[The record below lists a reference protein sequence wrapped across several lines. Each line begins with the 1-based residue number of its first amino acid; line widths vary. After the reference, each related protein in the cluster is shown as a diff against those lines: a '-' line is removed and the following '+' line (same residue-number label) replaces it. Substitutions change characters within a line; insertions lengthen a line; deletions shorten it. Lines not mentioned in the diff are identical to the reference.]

1 MGVPF
6 GGGQHCDEI
15 GAARAG
21 TLRYVRPP
29 PPNGAPMPALTSWVW
44 QVCGP
49 SPPNTK
55 SSIQSVDEP
64 SKCRYSITIHI
75 PALCALPAFKT
86 AASPATGEGGQPEG
100 KTALTL
106 GGVALSYKER
116 CYHFVEGWW
125 TYEFCVNKV
134 TKTSTFQVQTSQV
147 KRHRTSR

>member
-21 TLRYVRPP
+21 TLRYVRPLS

-55 SSIQSVDEP
+55 SSIHSVDEP
-64 SKCRYSITIHI
+64 SKCRYSITIHV

-86 AASPATGEGGQPEG
+86 AASPATGGGGQPEG

-134 TKTSTFQVQTSQV
+134 TKPALFDPDISSQKTSN
-147 KRHRTSR
+147 